1 LAVSGGGGSLDLEPR
16 FITRGVW
23 HPDLSSIHGAG
34 CKRAMAL
41 QGLQIGN
48 CPMELG
54 CAAVKVVPQLL
65 SLRAVAVSMQRSLV
79 EGVVFAVCFH
89 YT

>member
-1 LAVSGGGGSLDLEPR
+1 MVSLNKASD
-16 FITRGVW
+16 ITGMY
-23 HPDLSSIHGAG
+23 HNQIHS
-34 CKRAMAL
+34 KRAVAL